1 MKVLIGFVLGAVC
14 AVVAMLYLGGRKAV
28 PVVVQDSPP
37 QAMSSA
43 AAMDVPLHPAM
54 ATVQPQVAAPPATTA
69 TTATVHDEAAPA
81 ASSPVIEAAPDTS
94 GLPVNA
100 ISGLLMPVV
109 GVKTADLV
117 DTYTQARQ
125 ARGVHDAIDIM
136 AARGT
141 PVVAVNDGE
150 VVKLFDSVRG
160 GLTVYQFGPQ
170 QKVVYYYAHLDRYA
184 PGLAEGQML
193 HRGDPIGFV
202 GSTGNASADAPHLHF
217 EIGVLG
223 PEKHWWQSRPINP
236 YGRIIGP

>member
-14 AVVAMLYLGGRKAV
+14 AVVAMLNLSGRKAI
-28 PVVVQDSPP
+28 PVVVQGTPLRATSV
-37 QAMSSA
+37 
-43 AAMDVPLHPAM
+43 AAMDSPSPPM
-54 ATVQPQVAAPPATTA
+54 AATTVQPPVAATTA
-69 TTATVHDEAAPA
+69 IVQDQAAPA
-81 ASSPVIEAAPDTS
+81 APASVVEAAPDIS
-94 GLPVNA
+94 GLPVGA

-109 GVKTADLV
+109 GVKPADLV
-117 DTYTQARQ
+117 DTFTQARQ

-202 GSTGNASADAPHLHF
+202 GSTGNASAAAPHLHF

>member
-14 AVVAMLYLGGRKAV
+14 AVVAMLNLGGQGTV
-28 PVVVQDSPP
+28 PAVVQDGPP
-37 QAMSSA
+37 RAISA
-43 AAMDVPLHPAM
+43 AAAKNAPPPPVAA
-54 ATVQPQVAAPPATTA
+54 ATVPPVAATTA
-69 TTATVHDEAAPA
+69 IVRDEAAPA
-81 ASSPVIEAAPDTS
+81 AQASAIEAAPDIS
-94 GLPVNA
+94 DLPASA

-109 GVKTADLV
+109 GVKPADLV

-136 AARGT
+136 ASRGT

-184 PGLAEGQML
+184 QGLAEGQML

-236 YGRIIGP
+236 YGRIGGQ

>member
-1 MKVLIGFVLGAVC
+1 MGAPP
-14 AVVAMLYLGGRKAV
+14 
-28 PVVVQDSPP
+28 PV
-37 QAMSSA
+37 A
-43 AAMDVPLHPAM
+43 AATVPPI
-54 ATVQPQVAAPPATTA
+54 ATTA
-69 TTATVHDEAAPA
+69 AIVRDEAAPA
-81 ASSPVIEAAPDTS
+81 TPSSASESEPDTS
-94 GLPVNA
+94 GLPASA

-109 GVKTADLV
+109 GVKPGDLV
-117 DTYTQARQ
+117 DTYTQARE

-141 PVVAVNDGE
+141 PVVAANDGE

-193 HRGDPIGFV
+193 RRGDPVGFV

-223 PEKHWWQSRPINP
+223 PEKHWWQSKPINP
-236 YGRIIGP
+236 YGRIGGP

>member
-14 AVVAMLYLGGRKAV
+14 AVVAMLSLGGRKAI

-37 QAMSSA
+37 QAISAA
-43 AAMDVPLHPAM
+43 AAMDAPLPPEV
-54 ATVQPQVAAPPATTA
+54 ATVQPQVAAPPAITA

-81 ASSPVIEAAPDTS
+81 ASASVIEAAPDTS
-94 GLPVNA
+94 GLPASA

-109 GVKTADLV
+109 GIKTGDLV

-125 ARGVHDAIDIM
+125 VRGVHDAIDIM
-136 AARGT
+136 APRGT

>member
-14 AVVAMLYLGGRKAV
+14 AVVAMLSLGGRKAI

-37 QAMSSA
+37 QPISAA
-43 AAMDVPLHPAM
+43 AAMDAPLP
-54 ATVQPQVAAPPATTA
+54 PQVATVEPQIVAPRPTTA
-69 TTATVHDEAAPA
+69 TTATVHDEAAPT
-81 ASSPVIEAAPDTS
+81 ASASVTEPAPDTS

-150 VVKLFDSVRG
+150 VVKLFDSERG

>member
-14 AVVAMLYLGGRKAV
+14 AVVAMLSLGGRKAI
-28 PVVVQDSPP
+28 PFVVQDSPP
-37 QAMSSA
+37 QAISAA
-43 AAMDVPLHPAM
+43 AAMDAPLPPEV
-54 ATVQPQVAAPPATTA
+54 ATVQPQVAAPPAITA

-81 ASSPVIEAAPDTS
+81 ASASVIEAAPDTS
-94 GLPVNA
+94 GLPASA

-109 GVKTADLV
+109 GIKTGDLV

-125 ARGVHDAIDIM
+125 VRGVHDAIDIM
-136 AARGT
+136 APRGT

-160 GLTVYQFGPQ
+160 GLTAYQFGPH

-202 GSTGNASADAPHLHF
+202 GSTGNASAEAPHLHF

>member
-14 AVVAMLYLGGRKAV
+14 GVLAMLNLGGREAV
-28 PVVVQDSPP
+28 PAVVEDSPP
-37 QAMSSA
+37 RAIRTA
-43 AAMDVPLHPAM
+43 AVTDEPTP
-54 ATVQPQVAAPPATTA
+54 PPATATVPVAA
-69 TTATVHDEAAPA
+69 TTAIAGDEAAPA
-81 ASSPVIEAAPDTS
+81 APASAIEAVPDMS
-94 GLPVNA
+94 GLPASAV
-100 ISGLLMPVV
+100 SGLLMPVV
-109 GVKTADLV
+109 GVKPGDLV
-117 DTYTQARQ
+117 DTYTQARR

-136 AARGT
+136 APRGT

-193 HRGDPIGFV
+193 HRGDPVGFV

-223 PEKHWWQSRPINP
+223 PERHWWQSTPINP
-236 YGRIIGP
+236 YGRIAGQ

>member
-14 AVVAMLYLGGRKAV
+14 GVAAMLNLGGRKAIPAVV
-28 PVVVQDSPP
+28 PESP
-37 QAMSSA
+37 SR
-43 AAMDVPLHPAM
+43 
-54 ATVQPQVAAPPATTA
+54 ATSPAAPPPPVAAATVPPVAATTA
-69 TTATVHDEAAPA
+69 IVRDQAAPA
-81 ASSPVIEAAPDTS
+81 APASVIEAAPDTS
-94 GLPVNA
+94 GLPASA

-109 GVKTADLV
+109 GVKPGDLV

-125 ARGVHDAIDIM
+125 ARGEHDAIDIM
-136 AARGT
+136 APRGT

-170 QKVVYYYAHLDRYA
+170 RKVVYYYAHLDRYA
-184 PGLAEGQML
+184 PGLAEGQQL
-193 HRGDPIGFV
+193 RRGDPVGFV

-236 YGRIIGP
+236 YGRIGGP

>member
-1 MKVLIGFVLGAVC
+1 MKVLIGFVLGVLCGVAAVANLGGHKAIP
-14 AVVAMLYLGGRKAV
+14 AVVQV
-28 PVVVQDSPP
+28 SPSR
-37 QAMSSA
+37 AIGTVA
-43 AAMDVPLHPAM
+43 AADAPAPPVAA
-54 ATVQPQVAAPPATTA
+54 ATVPPTA
-69 TTATVHDEAAPA
+69 TTAIVQDQAAPA
-81 ASSPVIEAAPDTS
+81 APASVIETAPDTA
-94 GLPVNA
+94 GLPASA

-109 GVKTADLV
+109 GVKPAELV
-117 DTYTQARQ
+117 DTYTQARK

-136 AARGT
+136 ATRGT

-150 VVKLFDSVRG
+150 VVKLFNSVRG
-160 GLTVYQFGPQ
+160 GITVYQFGPQ

-236 YGRIIGP
+236 YGRIAGQ

>member
-14 AVVAMLYLGGRKAV
+14 AVVAMLNLSGRKAI
-28 PVVVQDSPP
+28 PVVVQGTPLR
-37 QAMSSA
+37 ATSA
-43 AAMDVPLHPAM
+43 AAMDSPPPPMTAT
-54 ATVQPQVAAPPATTA
+54 TVQPPVAATTA
-69 TTATVHDEAAPA
+69 TTVIVQDQAAPA
-81 ASSPVIEAAPDTS
+81 APASVVEAAPDTS
-94 GLPVNA
+94 GLPVGA

-109 GVKTADLV
+109 GVKPADLV
-117 DTYTQARQ
+117 DTFTQARQ

-170 QKVVYYYAHLDRYA
+170 QRVVYYYAHLDCYA

>member
-1 MKVLIGFVLGAVC
+1 
-14 AVVAMLYLGGRKAV
+14 
-28 PVVVQDSPP
+28 
-37 QAMSSA
+37 
-43 AAMDVPLHPAM
+43 
-54 ATVQPQVAAPPATTA
+54 
-69 TTATVHDEAAPA
+69 
-81 ASSPVIEAAPDTS
+81 
-94 GLPVNA
+94 
-100 ISGLLMPVV
+100 
-109 GVKTADLV
+109 
-117 DTYTQARQ
+117 
-125 ARGVHDAIDIM
+125 VHDAIDIM

-236 YGRIIGP
+236 YGRIGDASSRP

>member
-14 AVVAMLYLGGRKAV
+14 AVVAMLNLSGRKAI
-28 PVVVQDSPP
+28 PVVVQGTPLRATSV
-37 QAMSSA
+37 
-43 AAMDVPLHPAM
+43 AAMDSPSRPLGAT
-54 ATVQPQVAAPPATTA
+54 TVQPPVAATTA
-69 TTATVHDEAAPA
+69 IVQDQAAPA
-81 ASSPVIEAAPDTS
+81 APASVVEAAPDIS
-94 GLPVNA
+94 GLPVGA

-109 GVKTADLV
+109 GVKPADLV
-117 DTYTQARQ
+117 DTFTQARQ

>member
-14 AVVAMLYLGGRKAV
+14 AVVAMLNLGGQKAI
-28 PVVVQDSPP
+28 PAAMPQDAPQTANTGAPPSP
-37 QAMSSA
+37 MA
-43 AAMDVPLHPAM
+43 AATVAPVASTAM
-54 ATVQPQVAAPPATTA
+54 RN
-69 TTATVHDEAAPA
+69 EASPVAPA
-81 ASSPVIEAAPDTS
+81 SVAGATPDTS
-94 GLPVNA
+94 DLPASA

-109 GVKTADLV
+109 GVKPADLV

-125 ARGVHDAIDIM
+125 ARGEHDAIDIM
-136 AARGT
+136 APRGT

-184 PGLAEGQML
+184 PGLAEGQRL
-193 HRGDPIGFV
+193 RRGDPIGFV
-202 GSTGNASADAPHLHF
+202 GSSGNASADAPHLHF

-236 YGRIIGP
+236 YGRITGP

>member
-14 AVVAMLYLGGRKAV
+14 AVVAMLNLGARGPV
-28 PVVVQDSPP
+28 PAVVQDDPP
-37 QAMSSA
+37 RAISTA
-43 AAMDVPLHPAM
+43 AAMDAPPPPVAA
-54 ATVQPQVAAPPATTA
+54 ATVPPVAATTA
-69 TTATVHDEAAPA
+69 IVRDETAPAAPA
-81 ASSPVIEAAPDTS
+81 SAIEAAPDIS
-94 GLPVNA
+94 GLPASA

-125 ARGVHDAIDIM
+125 GRGVHDAIDIM

-170 QKVVYYYAHLDRYA
+170 QRVVYYYAHLDRYA

>member
-14 AVVAMLYLGGRKAV
+14 AVVAMLNLGGRGAGPAV
-28 PVVVQDSPP
+28 MQDGPP
-37 QAMSSA
+37 RAISTA
-43 AAMDVPLHPAM
+43 AAMDTPPAPVAA
-54 ATVQPQVAAPPATTA
+54 ATVPPVASTTA
-69 TTATVHDEAAPA
+69 IVRDEAAPA
-81 ASSPVIEAAPDTS
+81 ASASVIEATPDIS
-94 GLPVNA
+94 GLPVSA

-109 GVKTADLV
+109 GVRPADLV

-236 YGRIIGP
+236 YGRIGGQ